1 MSLIQFLSVTRTF
14 GMVRDAPTR
23 FKMKQE
29 NLLPKFGN
37 KPGAVETV
45 LHAEKPEKEVHG
57 SSALKTEEKIKGPA
71 GKAGAQ
77 QKMRP
82 EDLEQSKKPEAM
94 ASGSSPRMGWTLL
107 GIFKRL
113 VGGKPSRPARKR
125 GPVQAEL
132 GLDMVRP
139 VRNDLN
145 DSDLELI
152 TVQKPLPDVEPSS
165 TLVKTER
172 PVHST
177 AKPRRARISSQRN
190 VFSPPQESEAGPTAS
205 PELACAGKS
214 DLVGAWWGRLRTGL
228 SKITNKEH

>member
-14 GMVRDAPTR
+14 GIVRDAPSR

-37 KPGAVETV
+37 KPGATETV
-45 LHAEKPEKEVHG
+45 LHAVEPEKEVHG
-57 SSALKTEEKIKGPA
+57 TLALKTQEQIKAPA

-82 EDLEQSKKPEAM
+82 EDLEQSNKPEAI

-113 VGGKPSRPARKR
+113 TGAKAKQQARKR

-152 TVQKPLPDVEPSS
+152 TVQKPLPDAEPSS
-165 TLVKTER
+165 TLVKTEQ
-172 PVHST
+172 PVHSA
-177 AKPRRARISSQRN
+177 AKPRKRRISRN
-190 VFSPPQESEAGPTAS
+190 VFSPPQESEAEPTAS

-228 SKITNKEH
+228 SKITSKEP